1 MFTLLGAYMLTP
13 AERVLISTSELSI
26 TEKKS
31 LLRRF
36 RVLIS
41 TPKEERKKV
50 LGPTKKFGPLMMR
63 WILAKMIVVD
73 PVTVYVGFPLASVS
87 LLVLAVQLTQSV
99 LG

>member
-1 MFTLLGAYMLTP
+1 MLTP
-13 AERVLISTSELSI
+13 AERVLISTHELSI

-36 RVLIS
+36 RVLMQ
-41 TPKEERKKV
+41 TPKSERKKI
-50 LGPTKKFGPLMMR
+50 LGPTRKFGPLMMR

-73 PVTVYVGFPLASVS
+73 PVTVYVGFPLASIS

-99 LG
+99 VG

>member
-1 MFTLLGAYMLTP
+1 MLTP
-13 AERVLISTSELSI
+13 AERVLIATRELSL

-36 RVLIS
+36 RVLMLA
-41 TPKEERKKV
+41 PKPERKRI
-50 LGPTKKFGPLMMR
+50 LGPTRKFGPLMMR

-73 PVTVYVGFPLASVS
+73 PVTVYVGFPLASIS
-87 LLVLAVQLTQSV
+87 LLVLAAQMIQYV

>member
-1 MFTLLGAYMLTP
+1 MLTP
-13 AERVLISTSELSI
+13 AERVLIATSELSM

-36 RVLIS
+36 RVLMLA
-41 TPKEERKKV
+41 PKSERKRI
-50 LGPTKKFGPLMMR
+50 LGPTRKFGPLMMR

-73 PVTVYVGFPLASVS
+73 PVTVYIGFPLACIS
-87 LLVLAVQLTQSV
+87 LLVLAIQLTQSV

>member
-1 MFTLLGAYMLTP
+1 MFTLFGAHMLTP
-13 AERVLISTSELSI
+13 AERVLITTRELSI

-36 RVLIS
+36 RVLMQ
-41 TPKEERKKV
+41 TPKSERKQI
-50 LGPTKKFGPLMMR
+50 LGPTRKFGPLMMR

-73 PVTVYVGFPLASVS
+73 PVTVYVGFPLASIS
-87 LLVLAVQLTQSV
+87 LLVLVVQLTQSV

>member
-1 MFTLLGAYMLTP
+1 MLTP
-13 AERVLISTSELSI
+13 AERVLIATSELSI

-36 RVLIS
+36 RVLINA
-41 TPKEERKKV
+41 PKSERKQV
-50 LGPTKKFGPLMMR
+50 LGPTRKFGPLMMR
-63 WILAKMIVVD
+63 WILAKMIIVD
-73 PVTVYVGFPLASVS
+73 PVTVYVGLPLASIS